1 MELLLE
7 EHQDSKKKLFTGTR
21 VKAACLHCKRAH
33 APCSE
38 GTPCQRCISKG
49 LECVP
54 APTKRRGKKARS
66 QQPRDS
72 PSPAVAQQEHLI
84 SPLAFPRSD
93 SFGGVLPDPQHLL
106 PVKNSAW
113 GTTIF
118 KNEYD
123 HQLALEVQR
132 MTASVLASSG
142 SSPPAL
148 PPHSSFVPLEQQSLP
163 HGPSSSS
170 SSTLSPSDD
179 SSSAHNSCAH
189 SHSELEHCSDCDPG
203 AEAGIVMSDVEEDE
217 DGETQ
222 SPLAARNKPSRTH
235 PQKTVPVSKKLRVY
249 APKVLTYPRLVRRN
263 AESQAPEFA
272 NSSEPRRVYTGE
284 QLDRMQ
290 QFFSE
295 YLGEYEH
302 VSELDPVDPLCC
314 ARLPENFSTMFE
326 EFVICISEL
335 IQIKSLLRRGLE
347 DPSKQILAEGLF
359 ALARSKVRSVLPHCD
374 LSPFVPFE
382 IVSNLAQQSMSSMD
396 SKMAAAAYQ
405 SAGIPMA
412 LFNCELGIVH
422 YNQAFST
429 LFEVDEQNCRCIV
442 SFKEL
447 IHPDDFHLVMEQ
459 CFSKGMTEGLPGHI
473 TMTANF
479 CSLKSFNVIHA
490 HANLTVHK
498 AQDTMFEEFVQFF
511 PMGEDI
517 TKRQMRT
524 ANSHA

>member
-1 MELLLE
+1 M
-7 EHQDSKKKLFTGTR
+7 Q
-21 VKAACLHCKRAH
+21 RAH

-203 AEAGIVMSDVEEDE
+203 AEAGIVMSDVEEYE

-235 PQKTVPVSKKLRVY
+235 PQKTAPVSKKLRGIPIPEAFVSLL
-249 APKVLTYPRLVRRN
+249 KV
-263 AESQAPEFA
+263 A
-272 NSSEPRRVYTGE
+272 
-284 QLDRMQ
+284 
-290 QFFSE
+290 
-295 YLGEYEH
+295 
-302 VSELDPVDPLCC
+302 
-314 ARLPENFSTMFE
+314 
-326 EFVICISEL
+326 
-335 IQIKSLLRRGLE
+335 SLLRWWVPHF
-347 DPSKQILAEGLF
+347 DSMFMYTISNVYYSILFHRDASARVYLS
-359 ALARSKVRSVLPHCD
+359 AL
-374 LSPFVPFE
+374 
-382 IVSNLAQQSMSSMD
+382 
-396 SKMAAAAYQ
+396 
-405 SAGIPMA
+405 
-412 LFNCELGIVH
+412 
-422 YNQAFST
+422 
-429 LFEVDEQNCRCIV
+429 
-442 SFKEL
+442 
-447 IHPDDFHLVMEQ
+447 
-459 CFSKGMTEGLPGHI
+459 
-473 TMTANF
+473 
-479 CSLKSFNVIHA
+479 
-490 HANLTVHK
+490 
-498 AQDTMFEEFVQFF
+498 
-511 PMGEDI
+511 
-517 TKRQMRT
+517 
-524 ANSHA
+524 SH